1 MDHESACSDVAN
13 ASGHIHIESSEESAM
28 SNVPDP
34 IQTPTSPV
42 QPVIKPEED
51 GIYQGK
57 KVGGLAHGYGKFS
70 Y

>member
-1 MDHESACSDVAN
+1 MDHESACSNVAN
-13 ASGHIHIESSEESAM
+13 ASSHIHIDSSEESAA
-28 SNVPDP
+28 
-34 IQTPTSPV
+34 IQAPTSPV

-57 KVGGLAHGYGKFS
+57 EVGGLAHGYGKYS